1 MCLLL
6 CWVSHYIPNFFNN
19 WKTRISESNVNL
31 LDKCIY
37 FKLEWVENY
46 DTKLHTHT
54 WFMLL
59 PTIQIVYVS
68 AYKKACFS
76 SFVTKNWCLPK
87 NRERNRKKSGKK
99 KKKKKK
105 KTRVKSKVAADGSLC
120 VYLQDC
126 HHNSVFI
133 TWKQNQTSFPSI
145 GPIIFELWVIKTKLW
160 VIET

>member
-1 MCLLL
+1 M
-6 CWVSHYIPNFFNN
+6 
-19 WKTRISESNVNL
+19 
-31 LDKCIY
+31 DKCIY

-87 NRERNRKKSGKK
+87 NRE
-99 KKKKKK
+99 KKKK
-105 KTRVKSKVAADGSLC
+105 KTRVKSKVATDESLC

-133 TWKQNQTSFPSI
+133 TWKQNQTSFPSM
-145 GPIIFELWVIKTKLW
+145 GPTIFELWVIKTKLW
-160 VIET
+160 MIKTYKPNGP